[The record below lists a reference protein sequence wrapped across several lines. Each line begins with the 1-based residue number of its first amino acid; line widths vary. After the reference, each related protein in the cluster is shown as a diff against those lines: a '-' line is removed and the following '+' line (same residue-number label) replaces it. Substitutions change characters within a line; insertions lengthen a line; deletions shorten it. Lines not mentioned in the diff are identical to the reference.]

1 MKYLINK
8 NGISSLSKC
17 SPPVILYR
25 VGHFLYR
32 NKLFL
37 ISKCISYLNRLLFS
51 VWIPSSAEIGSNF
64 TLGYWGLG
72 VVIHSH
78 TKIGKNCLVAQNVTI
93 GRNFGN
99 QEVPVIGD
107 DCYIGA
113 GSVVFGNITIG
124 NNCIIGANSLINK
137 SIPDNTT
144 VVGNPFRI
152 IRQNRLEKW
161 YELK

>member
-1 MKYLINK
+1 M
-8 NGISSLSKC
+8 SF
-17 SPPVILYR
+17 SPPIALYR
-25 VGHFLYR
+25 VGHFFHKNRLR
-32 NKLFL
+32 PIGKL
-37 ISKCISYLNRLLFS
+37 ISYLNRFLFS
-51 VWIPSSAEIGSNF
+51 VWIPSSAEIGPNF

-72 VVIHSH
+72 VVIHSR

-93 GRNFGN
+93 GRNFGD
-99 QEVPVIGD
+99 QEVPIIGD

-113 GSVVFGNITIG
+113 GSVVFGNISIG
-124 NNCIIGANSLINK
+124 NNCIIGSNSLINK

-152 IRQNRLEKW
+152 IRENRIEKW